1 LQEFLVGNGNIYGPE
16 HASLRSLFYLVD
28 LLSNGSE
35 TMQTELF
42 AQEEDRSEIW
52 SITEITQAIR
62 KSLQTQFPVVWIR
75 GEISNLRSQ
84 ASGHRYF
91 CLKDENC
98 QIKAVFFRGDA
109 AASSYLPKEG
119 DDCLAFG
126 EITVYEPRG
135 EYQLRVRHLLQD
147 GLGNLSLQ
155 FEKLKEKLLQEGVF
169 DEKGKKDLPALAQT
183 IAIITSPD
191 GAALQDFLEILKRRN
206 WTGTIWLVPSLV
218 QGNEAAKQI
227 ISGIEYASKIP
238 DLDLLVLARGG
249 GSIEDLWSFNDEELV
264 RAVANCSIP
273 TISAIGHQTDFV
285 LTDFAADFRAET
297 PSAAAE
303 WISSRYLEQINR
315 LDQLE
320 QKLIQIPQYYLSL
333 ISEKIAY
340 LGAALEKLSPHA
352 RMDRYHQQLDDLEH
366 RLQISIRNHLK
377 IKLDRLKA
385 LEQRLHANSLP
396 AAMKRGFSYLS
407 DNNGHL
413 IRSVKEL
420 PSGKQVRAHLGD
432 GSRVVEVLREDLN

>member
-1 LQEFLVGNGNIYGPE
+1 
-16 HASLRSLFYLVD
+16 
-28 LLSNGSE
+28 
-35 TMQTELF
+35 MQTELF
-42 AQEEDRSEIW
+42 SEEEDRSEIW
-52 SITEITQAIR
+52 SITGITQAIR

-91 CLKDENC
+91 CLKDESC

-109 AASSYLPKEG
+109 TASSYLPKEG

-147 GLGNLSLQ
+147 GLGNLRLQ
-155 FEKLKEKLLQEGVF
+155 FEKLKEKLLQEGIF
-169 DEKGKKDLPALAQT
+169 DEKGKKDLPGLAQT

-227 ISGIEYASKIP
+227 INGIEYASKIP

-249 GSIEDLWSFNDEELV
+249 GSIEDLWSFNDELLV

-352 RMDRYHQQLDDLEH
+352 CMDRYHQQLDDLEH

-377 IKLDRLKA
+377 IKLDRLNT

-413 IRSVKEL
+413 IRSVQEL
-420 PSGKQVRAHLGD
+420 PSGKQIRAHVGD
-432 GSRVVEVLREDLN
+432 GSRAVEVLPEDLN

>member
-1 LQEFLVGNGNIYGPE
+1 
-16 HASLRSLFYLVD
+16 
-28 LLSNGSE
+28 
-35 TMQTELF
+35 MQTELF
-42 AQEEDRSEIW
+42 TQEEDRSEIW
-52 SITEITQAIR
+52 SITGITQAIR
-62 KSLQTQFPVVWIR
+62 KSLQTQFPVVWLR

-91 CLKDENC
+91 CLKDETC

-109 AASSYLPKEG
+109 TASAYLPKEG
-119 DDCLAFG
+119 DECLAFG

-135 EYQLRVRHLLQD
+135 EYQLRVRHLLKD
-147 GLGNLSLQ
+147 GLGSLSLQ
-155 FEKLKEKLLQEGVF
+155 FEKLKEKLLQEGIF
-169 DEKGKKDLPALAQT
+169 DENRKKDLPSLAQT

-227 ISGIEYASKIP
+227 ICGIEYASKIP

-249 GSIEDLWSFNDEELV
+249 GSIEDLWSFNNEQLV

-303 WISSRYLEQINR
+303 WISSRYMEQINH

-320 QKLIQIPQYYLSL
+320 QKLIQIPQYYLSV
-333 ISEKIAY
+333 ISEKITY
-340 LGAALEKLSPHA
+340 LAAALEKLSPHA

-366 RLQISIRNHLK
+366 RLQISIRNHLQ

-413 IRSVKEL
+413 IRSVQEL
-420 PSGKQVRAHLGD
+420 PSGKQIRAHLGD
-432 GSRVVEVLREDLN
+432 GSRAVEVLREDLN